1 MNNLCGF
8 FVIQKRVFLPQPV
21 ARSLAGSLNQRVPA
35 DGQVVEQLK
44 QTPSHQGR
52 IIVTPDQLA

>member
-1 MNNLCGF
+1 VWF
-8 FVIQKRVFLPQPV
+8 FVIQKRVILPPV

-35 DGQVVEQLK
+35 DSQLVDQLN